1 MKDTVHDFESI
12 REQIERLK
20 KERELAD
27 KQLEIEQALR
37 EIHEK
42 KPAEELIAHPFLRDP
57 RAKIG
62 PVSTK
67 MRWVL
72 TGTDGWKFEKFAVP

>member
-42 KPAEELIAHPFLRDP
+42 KPAEILRDEPTALNPFVRDP
-57 RAKIG
+57 RAKMG
-62 PVSTK
+62 
-67 MRWVL
+67 WVL
-72 TGTDGWKFEKFAVP
+72 TGTDMWKFGKFAAREE